1 VSVHRL
7 IQPALCPLDA
17 ERNEVCPPTDEPSP
31 VPEPPLPECPDAGPE
46 VCGEEPPPEGVP
58 PDSDM
63 IPMVMGTVMGTEK
76 TNQTEMEKVM

>member
-1 VSVHRL
+1 
-7 IQPALCPLDA
+7 
-17 ERNEVCPPTDEPSP
+17 

-46 VCGEEPPPEGVP
+46 VCGEEPPP
-58 PDSDM
+58 DM